1 MCVRDEQVQ
10 KLMKELD
17 RGVTLSVAS
26 ARSGMSRQTGAKY
39 RKKAKL
45 PSELKQ
51 PRNWVTRGNPF
62 AADWK
67 EIEQMLKQAPELQA
81 KTIFDVLNER
91 HPDRY
96 EPGQLRTLQRHV
108 GRWRAL
114 QGDDRVQQ
122 VFFAQCHVAGEAM
135 QGDFTHTGELAL
147 TLARSSYK
155 PLLCHVALPF
165 SGWQWATPCQSE
177 SILALR
183 AGIQDAVFR
192 LGKVTLWFQTDNST
206 GATHR
211 VGTKR
216 EFNQEYVDLMDH
228 LGMKPRTT
236 GVGEKEQNG
245 TIEAHNGAF
254 KRLLNQWLLVRGSRD
269 FVDEAAFV
277 AWLHKML
284 QRANRSRT
292 KKLAIELAA
301 MRPLVASRAPEFSE
315 VVVPVSTYSTINVR
329 SNIYSVPPRLRHHDV
344 KVRIYE
350 QRIEV
355 RFANQLILTAPRLV
369 GTSRHAVDY
378 RHVIW
383 ALVRKPG
390 AFARYR
396 YREDLLISPVFRK
409 AHTALQ
415 AADPGIKGDAA
426 YLRLLL
432 LAASTLQS
440 DVETALALLMD
451 QGKLPTAEAAKDI
464 LEPHQQ
470 AQVPDMP
477 EPCVNLEEYDQLI
490 QGARP

>member
-177 SILALR
+177 RHRHINFVWVIFPACPIVIQAAIRALAPKGFAQLARSQASKAWVR
-183 AGIQDAVFR
+183 AAR
-192 LGKVTLWFQTDNST
+192 LAAAW
-206 GATHR
+206 
-211 VGTKR
+211 
-216 EFNQEYVDLMDH
+216 
-228 LGMKPRTT
+228 
-236 GVGEKEQNG
+236 
-245 TIEAHNGAF
+245 
-254 KRLLNQWLLVRGSRD
+254 RLYRQCIN
-269 FVDEAAFV
+269 
-277 AWLHKML
+277 
-284 QRANRSRT
+284 
-292 KKLAIELAA
+292 KLAEG
-301 MRPLVASRAPEFSE
+301 S
-315 VVVPVSTYSTINVR
+315 
-329 SNIYSVPPRLRHHDV
+329 
-344 KVRIYE
+344 
-350 QRIEV
+350 
-355 RFANQLILTAPRLV
+355 
-369 GTSRHAVDY
+369 
-378 RHVIW
+378 
-383 ALVRKPG
+383 
-390 AFARYR
+390 
-396 YREDLLISPVFRK
+396 
-409 AHTALQ
+409 
-415 AADPGIKGDAA
+415 
-426 YLRLLL
+426 
-432 LAASTLQS
+432 
-440 DVETALALLMD
+440 
-451 QGKLPTAEAAKDI
+451 
-464 LEPHQQ
+464 
-470 AQVPDMP
+470 
-477 EPCVNLEEYDQLI
+477 
-490 QGARP
+490 